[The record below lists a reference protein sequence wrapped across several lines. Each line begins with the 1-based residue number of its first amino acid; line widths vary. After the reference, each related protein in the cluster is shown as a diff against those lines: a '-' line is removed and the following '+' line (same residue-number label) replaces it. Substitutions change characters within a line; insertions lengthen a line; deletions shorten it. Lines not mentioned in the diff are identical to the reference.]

1 MWTLCSVLMHQL
13 RTFRSESSDDS
24 YLSILSGLFPPSELC
39 TVTNSHVWTV
49 YFQVKQSIQ
58 QLPVYIILP
67 LPLSELCT
75 VTNSHV
81 WTVYFQVRE
90 FTWQLLIHIILPLPV
105 SELCIVTNSHVWTV
119 YFQVREFNWRLSV
132 HLVLQWQ
139 ILMCELSAFR
149 SESSPDSYLS
159 TLSCPSPNVKCMRC
173 CVLSV
178 SGFLTPTATKW
189 LFNKVR

>member
-119 YFQVREFNWRLSV
+119 CFQVREFTRQLPL
-132 HLVLQWQ
+132 HLVLPLPQREVHAM
-139 ILMCELSAFR
+139 L
-149 SESSPDSYLS
+149 
-159 TLSCPSPNVKCMRC
+159 CPECVRLPNSHC
-173 CVLSV
+173 
-178 SGFLTPTATKW
+178 
-189 LFNKVR
+189 NKVALQQSQVN